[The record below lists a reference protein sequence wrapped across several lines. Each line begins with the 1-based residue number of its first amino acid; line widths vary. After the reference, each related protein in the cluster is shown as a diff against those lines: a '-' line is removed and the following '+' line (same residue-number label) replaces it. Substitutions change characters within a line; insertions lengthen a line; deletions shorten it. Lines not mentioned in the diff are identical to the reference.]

1 MTIVAR
7 EVKKLAQTEALLQ
20 VRPLPNSLSTK
31 LSNEPSH

>member
-20 VRPLPNSLSTK
+20 VRPLPNSI
-31 LSNEPSH
+31 NQAEQ